1 MGEVLRL
8 PLPLPDGQ
16 ALEEA
21 PAVGDG
27 QLLALGLLEDAR
39 L

>member
-1 MGEVLRL
+1 MLWL

-21 PAVGDG
+21 PAEGDG